1 MRIMV
6 FRTREEK
13 AMGLQRRPYIEN
25 DMLFVFPGIEGG
37 DWFHSRNVPEPF
49 DIAFA
54 DGDGR
59 VLDVQRIVPPR
70 EMVECPPD
78 TAVVYEAKAGN
89 MARWGILPGS
99 MMATPIGI
107 LTQPDR

>member
-1 MRIMV
+1 MV
-6 FRTREEK
+6 FRTRKEK

-25 DMLFVFPGIEGG
+25 DILFVFPDVEGG

-54 DGDGR
+54 DEQGMVIDVRRVIPPDG
-59 VLDVQRIVPPR
+59 LA
-70 EMVECPPD
+70 ECPEN
-78 TAVVYEAKAGN
+78 TSVVYEAKAGN

-99 MMATPIGI
+99 MMATPIGV

>member
-1 MRIMV
+1 
-6 FRTREEK
+6 
-13 AMGLQRRPYIEN
+13 MGLQHRRYIEH
-25 DMLFVFPGIEGG
+25 DFLFVFPDVQEG

-54 DGDGR
+54 DEED
-59 VLDVQRIVPPR
+59 VVIDVQRITPPK
-70 EMVECPPD
+70 EVIECPPG

-99 MMATPIGI
+99 QLRAP
-107 LTQPDR
+107 LQPF